1 MDRMLAARR
10 LEARSERA
18 ALFADNETKIL
29 FTSQYG
35 MCILF

>member
-1 MDRMLAARR
+1 MDRTLVAKR
-10 LEARSERA
+10 LEAPFERA
-18 ALFADNETKIL
+18 AFFDDNETKIL